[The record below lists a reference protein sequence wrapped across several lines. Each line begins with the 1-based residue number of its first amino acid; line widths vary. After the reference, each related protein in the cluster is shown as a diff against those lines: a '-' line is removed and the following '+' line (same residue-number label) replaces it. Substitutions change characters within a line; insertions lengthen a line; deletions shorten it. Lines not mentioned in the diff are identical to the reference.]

1 MKLPSNFEWIL
12 LLSFILSIYSRGQQ
26 TMASGLDAAFYKKV
40 LLECSNAC
48 LLMYCLLVFSC
59 YGGRVSSLSKDLIA
73 PIA

>member
-1 MKLPSNFEWIL
+1 
-12 LLSFILSIYSRGQQ
+12 
-26 TMASGLDAAFYKKV
+26 MASGLDAAFYKKV